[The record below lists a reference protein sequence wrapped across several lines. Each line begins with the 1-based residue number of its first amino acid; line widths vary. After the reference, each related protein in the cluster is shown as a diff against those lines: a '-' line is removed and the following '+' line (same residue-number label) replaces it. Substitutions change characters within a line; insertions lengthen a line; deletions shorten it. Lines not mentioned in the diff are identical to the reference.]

1 MTCIRIFHTAEKAG
15 FEPAIPFRG
24 IHAFQACLFNH
35 SSISPFISDFQ
46 IASLSEQRLLDRYG
60 FRIKILKF
68 RTPSFISLLSSL
80 FSLLS
85 AFIFYFHFGRQ
96 RYEIS

>member
-1 MTCIRIFHTAEKAG
+1 MTCIRIFHSAEKAG

-46 IASLSEQRLLDRYG
+46 TATLSEQRLLDCFA
-60 FRIKILKF
+60 FRIKTLKF
-68 RTPSFISLLSSL
+68 RIPSSISHLSS
-80 FSLLS
+80 S
-85 AFIFYFHFGRQ
+85 IF
-96 RYEIS
+96 